1 MKRIDDYSSVYRQAV
16 RNTLLR
22 LLDDFGSAKVKEG
35 NITIPLNVYL
45 KAYLDDI
52 NMYIDEPQCVTVFTE
67 WDKKGKPT
75 KAKLYKT
82 RAAARQE
89 KVISKVVNLIEELI

>member
-1 MKRIDDYSSVYRQAV
+1 MDRINDYSNVYRQAV

-52 NMYIDEPQCVTVFTE
+52 NMYIDDPQCVFAFTE

-82 RAAARQE
+82 RAAVRQQE
-89 KVISKVVNLIEELI
+89 AISKVVNLIEELI

>member
-1 MKRIDDYSSVYRQAV
+1 
-16 RNTLLR
+16 
-22 LLDDFGSAKVKEG
+22 
-35 NITIPLNVYL
+35 
-45 KAYLDDI
+45 
-52 NMYIDEPQCVTVFTE
+52 MYIDEPQCVVAFTE

-82 RAAARQE
+82 RAAARQQ